1 MRQTYCFILVAAAQ
15 QNESQVLFSVDS
27 LLEPF
32 AKNKSHYQVINFIE
46 NIPLPN
52 KAIPVSLDV
61 CSFYTNILQEEGNNV
76 VCQYYKGHY
85 QSKEPMLVTHVGEL
99 MGLILKENSFKFH
112 DKHFLQT
119 HGIALGSKMAVAFAV
134 ICMAHV
140 EKQLLAAS
148 PQKPT

>member
-1 MRQTYCFILVAAAQ
+1 M
-15 QNESQVLFSVDS
+15 
-27 LLEPF
+27 
-32 AKNKSHYQVINFIE
+32 
-46 NIPLPN
+46 
-52 KAIPVSLDV
+52 
-61 CSFYTNILQEEGNNV
+61 
-76 VCQYYKGHY
+76 VCQYYKELY
-85 QSKEPMLVTHVGEL
+85 QSKQPIPVTHLEEL

-119 HGIALGSKMAVAFAV
+119 HGIAMGSKMAVAFAV